1 MQWHLRMSMQTIA
14 CGVGISLISMLTL
27 TICNSKVLSE
37 IFTECFYLFGGESSV
52 GPSIN
57 IKEKY
62 YIRISHSVD
71 IQLN

>member
-37 IFTECFYLFGGESSV
+37 IFTECFYLFGGRAQCRTFY
-52 GPSIN
+52 
-57 IKEKY
+57 KY
-62 YIRISHSVD
+62 KGKVLYSDQPFS
-71 IQLN
+71 